1 MGIARNMRRVSRFAA
16 GAGFTLVEMIMVI
29 TITGIIGAMVA
40 VFIRSPVDS
49 YVDSARRAE
58 LSDIADTALRRII
71 RDLRLALPNSVRVA
85 QSPAGTFY
93 LEFLLTSGGG
103 RYRTDKTAGGLGDPL
118 NFVAADG
125 SFDVLGPT
133 VTFAGGESIVMYNLG
148 TGFTGADAYQPS
160 AASPNDNNRAAY
172 GGAAGAVSN
181 IVLSGTKLFPFASPG
196 NRFHV
201 VQYAVTYKCD
211 PVAGEVRRYWN
222 YGILPGQP
230 APPVTANNAQL
241 ARNVTACAITY
252 DQNAIQGRNGVVTLR
267 LTLGGAGGEVVSLF
281 EEAHVSN
288 VP

>member
-1 MGIARNMRRVSRFAA
+1 MRRKSSA

-71 RDLRLALPNSVRVA
+71 RDLRLALPNSVRVT

-93 LEFLLTSGGG
+93 IEFLLTSGGG
-103 RYRTDKTAGGLGDPL
+103 RYRTEKTAGGLGDPL
-118 NFVAADG
+118 NFAAADG

-133 VTFAGGESIVMYNLG
+133 LTFAGGESIVIYNLG
-148 TGFTGADAYQPS
+148 IGTDFPGADAY
-160 AASPNDNNRAAY
+160 AAAGNNRAAY

-181 IVLSGTKLFPFASPG
+181 VVLSGTKLFPFASPG

-241 ARNVTACAITY
+241 ARNITACAITY
-252 DQNAIQGRNGVVTLR
+252 DQNAIQGRNGIVTFR